1 MGWVGGQLHGR
12 KGQDTV
18 LLQPPCP
25 HQQPHEITSKC
36 PGVVLTVQRAPQGQR
51 GQRQQTQAVPTQ
63 NAPALDPDLRWHV
76 GEEAPGKLQGCGAW
90 GLVLSQEAPQACGTE
105 GRAGS
110 SAVTLSRVKC

>member
-63 NAPALDPDLRWHV
+63 SAPALTPI
-76 GEEAPGKLQGCGAW
+76 
-90 GLVLSQEAPQACGTE
+90 
-105 GRAGS
+105 
-110 SAVTLSRVKC
+110 